1 MMGLLDQA
9 SNLTSLPLD
18 YSRKRKSRSRRN
30 GSKSVSQT
38 LAKWKEYNDKLDSSD
53 EGAKPV
59 RKVPAKGSKK
69 GCMKG
74 KGGPE
79 NSHCNYRGVRQRT
92 WGKWVAEIRE
102 PNRGSRL
109 WLGTFPTARQAAM
122 AYDEAAKAMYG
133 PCARLNLPNGVSLSE
148 SGKESTSLPTTSVSD
163 STTTSIQSE
172 VCASEDLMVNLD
184 ALKVKHE
191 DDNRLSTICSVSTPM
206 SVVKDKIKEEPVD
219 FNVESELGYGQNYP
233 QNFTFDDEMFDVD
246 ELLGALGSTSVHDL
260 GSLGQSLDYN
270 KFNGEMP
277 SDLSYQLQNP
287 DAKLLGSLHHME
299 QVPSAVDYGF
309 DFLRPGRQEDH
320 NFALDDFGYLD
331 LDYSDLGLDRSVAAS
346 SLIDSPISRRI
357 SGSNSYQVLKACS
370 DLKFGSSLL
379 DFECHFNEALEKK
392 M

>member
-1 MMGLLDQA
+1 MIAQNIEFQRNTMVGLLDQA
-9 SNLTSLPLD
+9 SDLTSLPLD

-30 GSKSVSQT
+30 GSKSVSET

-53 EGAKPV
+53 DGTKSI

-74 KGGPE
+74 KGGPD

-133 PCARLNLPNGVSLSE
+133 PCARLNLPNDVSLSE
-148 SGKESTSLPTTSVSD
+148 SGKESTSLPTTSGSD

-172 VCASEDLMVNLD
+172 VCASEDLKVNLD
-184 ALKVKHE
+184 ASKVKHE

-206 SVVKDKIKEEPVD
+206 SVVKDKIKGEPVD
-219 FNVESELGYGQNYP
+219 FNVESEVGYRQNYL
-233 QNFTFDDEMFDVD
+233 QNFTFDEMFDVD

-260 GSLGQSLDYN
+260 GSLGQSFDYN
-270 KFNGEMP
+270 TFNGEMP

-331 LDYSDLGLDRSVAAS
+331 LDYSDLGL
-346 SLIDSPISRRI
+346 
-357 SGSNSYQVLKACS
+357 
-370 DLKFGSSLL
+370 
-379 DFECHFNEALEKK
+379 
-392 M
+392 